1 MINSTKANSIVKT
14 LKELK
19 TQMQTQNEAANTTA
33 LGSDALSDAIS
44 YNDAGKMSV
53 NLGHYRKQMDLE
65 TVEDE
70 TDSAAANL
78 VVGEDG

>member
-1 MINSTKANSIVKT
+1 M
-14 LKELK
+14 
-19 TQMQTQNEAANTTA
+19 
-33 LGSDALSDAIS
+33 GSDALSDAIS